1 MNRAAAKA
9 NPAMHRV
16 EGRPVGSFHAAFAQA
31 LLSRGE
37 VDDPLVR
44 ALAAQPA
51 FAVYRNTVMKG
62 CVDALE
68 ANFPAVARLVGSEWF
83 RAAAAAYAA
92 TEPPV
97 DGRLLVYGDAGFA
110 TFLQQL
116 PTTATLPYLAGVAHL
131 DTLWRAVHAASDAP
145 VLQAQALAELPAQA
159 LPALVLRPHP
169 ATQWAWFDAQPVA
182 TIWSRNRGEAGDLD
196 DIPWEGEGLLLTRR
210 DGAVHWQAFPRAGCA
225 FLDACAEGHTL
236 GAAAQRCLSLAQET
250 ELALLLQQLLQAGA
264 FMAGPSPTKGL
275 PA

>member
-1 MNRAAAKA
+1 MNRTAVKA
-9 NPAMHRV
+9 SPAMHCV
-16 EGRPVGSFHAAFAQA
+16 EGRPVSSFHAAFAQA
-31 LLSRGE
+31 LLSPGE
-37 VDDPLVR
+37 LDDPLVR

-51 FAVYRNTVMKG
+51 FAIYRNTVIKG

-83 RAAAAAYAA
+83 RAAAAAYTV

-97 DGRLLVYGDAGFA
+97 DGRLLAYGDAGFA
-110 TFLQQL
+110 AFLQQL

-131 DTLWRAVHAASDAP
+131 DTLWRAVHAAADAP

-159 LPALVLRPHP
+159 LPGLVLRPHP
-169 ATQWAWFDAQPVA
+169 ATQWAWFEAQPVA
-182 TIWSRNRGEAGDLD
+182 TIWSRNRGDAGELD
-196 DIPWEGEGLLLTRR
+196 DIPWQGEGLLLTRHE
-210 DGAVHWQAFPRAGCA
+210 GAVQWQAFTRAGCA

-236 GAAAQRCLSLAQET
+236 GGAAQRCLSFAEQADLAS
-250 ELALLLQQLLQAGA
+250 LLQQLLQAGA
-264 FMAGPSPTKGL
+264 FMACAPITKGL